1 MGLVRRKW
9 YRFVLCATIIA
20 FLIAC
25 YLKFQSLLNSKVVG
39 SMSEHTLEYFLN
51 KGTIQ
56 RKDAADIEWYHAANS
71 KSKLIEAIRGSAQMI
86 EADVLLR
93 GQDPKEPI
101 MAHPPDNDSDITLQ
115 DWLKEVVKSD
125 KGIKLDFKSLAAVS
139 RSMILLEEVRDQL
152 QGPVWINADV
162 LPGPGGKATPLDP
175 HVFLQE
181 VAQRSENDVLSLGW
195 TTGWDVNVDNHGYSW
210 EMVHQM
216 EELCR
221 SLKQPVTFPV
231 RAALIPVSFPQF
243 QWLLECSDRY
253 SLTVW
258 TGKDDVLNVEDLLP
272 YRQNFSETRI
282 YYDLLESQFKLFK
295 GLPGYSYKSN

>member
-1 MGLVRRKW
+1 MGLVRHKW
-9 YRFVLCATIIA
+9 YRFILCATVIA
-20 FLIAC
+20 SFFVC
-25 YLKFQSLLNSKVVG
+25 YLKLQTLSNSKVAG

-51 KGTIQ
+51 KGTIK
-56 RKDAADIEWYHAANS
+56 RKDAADIEWYHAVNS
-71 KSKLIEAIRGSAQMI
+71 KSKLIEALGGSAQMI

-139 RSMILLEEVRDQL
+139 QSMILLEEVRDRL
-152 QGPVWINADV
+152 LGPVWINADV

-175 HVFLQE
+175 YVFLQE
-181 VAQRSENDVLSLGW
+181 VARRSENDVLSLGW
-195 TTGWDVNVDNHGYSW
+195 TTGWNVDVDNRGYSW

-243 QWLLECSDRY
+243 QWLLERSDRY

-272 YRQNFSETRI
+272 YRQNFNKTRI
-282 YYDLLESQFKLFK
+282 YYDLLESQFTQFK
-295 GLPGYSYKSN
+295 GLPGYS